1 MKDYRYL
8 FIDLDGTLIETQ
20 SGSTFPKGLWDMR
33 FRFDVFEA
41 IKRMSPEIVFIVSNQ
56 GGIDM
61 GYVNKVCFE
70 AKLDYVK
77 ATLFEYCDV
86 SVYATYCPSN
96 DKADPMR
103 KPNGRMLTK
112 LWEDALADGEV
123 SSVFEECKG
132 EMLMVG
138 DASGGENDFSDSDLS
153 CADRV
158 GIGYMDVEDFVVSF
172 Y

>member
-20 SGSTFPKGLWDMR
+20 SGSTFPQSLYDMR
-33 FRFDVFEA
+33 FRLDVFEA

-61 GYVNKVCFE
+61 GYVNRVGFE
-70 AKLDYVK
+70 TKMGYVK
-77 ATLFEYCDV
+77 AVLFEYCGV
-86 SVYATYCPSN
+86 PVYATYCPSN

-103 KPNGRMLTK
+103 KPNGGMLTK

-123 SSVFEECKG
+123 SSVFEECKD
-132 EMLMVG
+132 EVLMVG
-138 DASGGENDFSDSDLS
+138 DASGGENDFSDSDLR
-153 CADRV
+153 CAERV
-158 GIGYMDVEDFVVSF
+158 GIDYMDVEDFVVSF

>member
-20 SGSTFPKGLWDMR
+20 SGSTFPKGIWDMR

-41 IKRMSPEIVFIVSNQ
+41 IKRMKPEIVFIVSNQ

-77 ATLFEYCDV
+77 ATLFECCDV
-86 SVYATYCPSN
+86 SVYASYCPSN

-138 DASGGENDFSDSDLS
+138 DASGGENDFSDSDLR
-153 CADRV
+153 CAERV
-158 GIGYMDVEDFVVSF
+158 GIDYMDVEDFVVSF